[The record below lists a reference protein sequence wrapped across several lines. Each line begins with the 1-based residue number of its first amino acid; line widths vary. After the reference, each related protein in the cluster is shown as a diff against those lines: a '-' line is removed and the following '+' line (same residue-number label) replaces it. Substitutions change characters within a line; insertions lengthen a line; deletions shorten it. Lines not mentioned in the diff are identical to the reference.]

1 MSEEGVSSG
10 QPHALPHSSF
20 YPFPLFA
27 FPSAGSVDKIVLPE
41 GMQEVNFYGCNR
53 LSGTAKLGESEV
65 HIYLMRFGGQ
75 SARSPHSSFSHFLFS
90 FSAGDI
96 GQLNLPE
103 GMQEVNFSMCHRL
116 TGTAEFG

>member
-20 YPFPLFA
+20 YLFPLFA

-53 LSGTAKLGESEV
+53 LTGTAELGESEV

-75 SARSPHSSFSHFLFS
+75 PHALHIPHFLIFFFHS
-90 FSAGDI
+90 LQGISG
-96 GQLNLPE
+96 
-103 GMQEVNFSMCHRL
+103 S
-116 TGTAEFG
+116 